1 MRRSARSAAAVAA
14 AAAIA
19 LLLSGC
25 GSGDDTGGKDDGGGG
40 EQEKSAPPSESASP
54 SEPSPDQPSEDD
66 APEGGSG
73 DGGDGGS
80 GKAGKLAGVWKAKG
94 KQYVLTFVG
103 DEVTLLRVKGRN
115 CTGGLGGADGR
126 SLNLKCPDG
135 GDQTRTNGT
144 VGAVK
149 GKSVKVSWKGGP
161 TEVYARVTDVP
172 VELPESPE
180 S

>member
-1 MRRSARSAAAVAA
+1 VAA

-40 EQEKSAPPSESASP
+40 KPETSAPSESASP
-54 SEPSPDQPSEDD
+54 SEQAPEQPSGDD

-73 DGGDGGS
+73 DAGDGGS

-94 KQYVLTFVG
+94 KQNVLTFVG
-103 DEVTLLRVKGRN
+103 DEVTLLRVEGRN
-115 CTGGLGGADGR
+115 CTGSLGGADGR
-126 SLNLKCPDG
+126 SLALKCPDG

-144 VGAVK
+144 VGTVK